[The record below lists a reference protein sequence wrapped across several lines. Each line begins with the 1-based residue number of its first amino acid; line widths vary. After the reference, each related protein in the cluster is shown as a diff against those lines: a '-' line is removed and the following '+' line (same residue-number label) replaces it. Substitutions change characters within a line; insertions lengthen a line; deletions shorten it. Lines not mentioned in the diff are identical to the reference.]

1 MYPEQAWKMLALSQL
16 RLRINESERNL
27 NNLHLPA
34 LKMYLEEKGKDH
46 STKEKA
52 DMIETYV
59 FTDSAKA
66 LPY

>member
-1 MYPEQAWKMLALSQL
+1 
-16 RLRINESERNL
+16 
-27 NNLHLPA
+27 
-34 LKMYLEEKGKDH
+34 MYLEEKGKDH